1 MFGFDLPIFRFF
13 FGLTGHHGWL
23 DGIFIFVGEW
33 FAYILGAVFIF
44 YLFSRKGFKK
54 RLWFFS
60 SAVIPTIISRGIIA
74 ALMHFFIFSPRPFA
88 VLNLQPLF
96 SHSASNSFPSGHM
109 SFFIPLGL
117 ALLYENKKAGVVF
130 LSFTVLMG
138 IGRVVGGVHWL
149 SDILT
154 GVIVGAISFYA
165 IKWALRRFSA
175 T

>member
-74 ALMHFFIFSPRPFA
+74 ALMHFFIVSPRPFA
-88 VLNLQPLF
+88 ALNLQPLF
-96 SHSASNSFPSGHM
+96 SHSVSNSFPSGHM

-117 ALLYENKKAGVVF
+117 ALFYENKKAGLVF
-130 LSFTVLMG
+130 LFFTVLMG
-138 IGRVVGGVHWL
+138 IGRVVGGVHWP

-154 GVIVGAISFYA
+154 GVVVGAISFYA
-165 IKWALRRFSA
+165 IRRALRRFSA